1 MSPGIHA
8 KFSHLKLTSLRTV
21 VQKSLE
27 DHSFK
32 KVCK

>member
-8 KFSHLKLTSLRTV
+8 KLTHLKLTS